1 MNSNSNDNYTWY
13 LKGRII
19 KSYYSNDISNGITQ
33 FDSLLLKKVNIEP
46 DLLLK
51 GLEMLIQKDSIR
63 KFLNIVQN
71 CDSNILNFIYNN
83 TKFCSVLLENN
94 IECKPEKV
102 SNEIVKKLLIEMYIS
117 DQESRGADM
126 TKFRTKYNIS
136 LSNASESKNTDIEN
150 TNKLKEIINSYGFPT
165 LKMVG
170 IDGMEAIF
178 YLLQHSNSD
187 IKWME
192 SQLVNV
198 EQSVNNGDMNN
209 SDLAYLTD
217 RIMTLKNNTQL
228 YGTQFLN
235 IDFQNNSIQWIP
247 IEDNLNLNIR
257 RKKMNLMPIELYSDL
272 ILSRK

>member
-19 KSYYSNDISNGITQ
+19 KSYYSNDISNGIAQ

-71 CDSNILNFIYNN
+71 CDSNILNYIYNN

-126 TKFRTKYNIS
+126 TKFRTKYNIPI
-136 LSNASESKNTDIEN
+136 SNASESKNTDIEN

-170 IDGMEAIF
+170 IDGMEAVF

-187 IKWME
+187 INWME
-192 SQLVNV
+192 SQLSNV
-198 EQSVNNGDMNN
+198 EQSEKNGDMNK
-209 SDLAYLTD
+209 SDLAYFID

-228 YGTQFLN
+228 YGTQFIN